1 MAYITD
7 KTKLLYVFC
16 DTSTVTIPRIRILM
30 EASIKQDP
38 FSSLYFKKVEIFTE
52 HTKISERIRG
62 ISSTSYVTDLDSDTK
77 YILTYIDGQLVE
89 VNDLKAEKIVFR
101 NLREHIFIYGRR
113 DYKEISE
120 YWWDI
125 DIIID
130 RTEETGEL
138 IWFSKEVIDYI
149 NSRPDELINYQIDG
163 EGFMIYPASVSLEDH
178 RTQAEYESILRRAK
192 RPIAPNVPAHH

>member
-130 RTEETGEL
+130 RIEETGEL